1 MARVTT
7 NSIEIKN
14 NWTKTFKNV
23 NEITVLN
30 YSTTDSLIVIHKD
43 VRFEIPAAQ
52 IINSVIVPTV
62 PFIINAL
69 GNEIDEVKLEV
80 VYSKPGERAVV
91 NSSQFI
97 KC

>member
-14 NWTKTFKNV
+14 NWIQTFKNV

-30 YSTTDSLIVIHKD
+30 YSTTDSLIVVHKD
-43 VRFEIPAAQ
+43 VRFEVPPAQ

-62 PFIINAL
+62 PFVINAL
-69 GNEIDEVKLEV
+69 GHEIDEVKLEV